1 MYAWFTS
8 FMSIVTNF
16 QERLPRMALALA
28 ISIPAGALLAWLET
42 PIPWMIGPMVAVA
55 TINLMG
61 IKAFAL
67 PYGRQ
72 MGQVILGSAIGIY
85 FTPPVLIALGA
96 NAFPILITTL
106 SAFAIGGVGAL
117 VMSKVS
123 GVDGKSAFF
132 ASIPGGSMA
141 MANLAEKYG
150 ATMPPV
156 AVAHSL
162 RVSILVV
169 VIPFGLTYGGIHIEP
184 STFRPEF
191 TLNYFILIPWLAGGF
206 ILGEL
211 SERMRFHNG
220 CLLTPLFL
228 GAILALNGIALSEIP
243 SWLTDFAQLMFGLI
257 LGERYERAF
266 FAKHKLFIPFALVNA
281 MFIIFA
287 SVAVALSVS
296 WAFDLPLATMIIAT
310 APGGMAEMAIVAQAL
325 QMAIPT
331 VMAFHLFRI
340 IIVNMGTQ
348 YIYIAA
354 MWVRSKRNAE
364 IP

>member
-1 MYAWFTS
+1 MGILS
-8 FMSIVTNF
+8 NIK
-16 QERLPRMALALA
+16 ERQPRMALALA
-28 ISIPAGALLAWLET
+28 IAIPAGALLAWLET

-55 TINLMG
+55 TLNLLG
-61 IKAFAL
+61 IRAFAL

-85 FTPPVLIALGA
+85 FTPPVLVALGA
-96 NAFPILITTL
+96 NALPILLTTF

-117 VMSKVS
+117 VMSRIS

-162 RVSILVV
+162 LVSILVIA
-169 VIPFGLTYGGIHIEP
+169 IPFGLTYGGIHIEP
-184 STFRPEF
+184 SSFRPEF
-191 TLNYFILIPWLAGGF
+191 SLDYSILIPWLAASLV
-206 ILGEL
+206 LGEL
-211 SERMRFHNG
+211 SERLRFHNG
-220 CLLTPLFL
+220 CLLTPLFV
-228 GAILALNGIALSEIP
+228 GAILALNGVTLSEVP

-281 MFIIFA
+281 TFIILA
-287 SVAVALSVS
+287 SAAVAFGIS
-296 WAFDLPLATMIIAT
+296 WAFGIPLATMIIAT

-354 MWVRSKRNAE
+354 MWARGKRGSENA
-364 IP
+364 

>member
-1 MYAWFTS
+1 
-8 FMSIVTNF
+8 MSIFANIK
-16 QERLPRMALALA
+16 ERLPRMALALA
-28 ISIPAGALLAWLET
+28 VAIPAGALLAWLET

-55 TINLMG
+55 TLNLLG
-61 IKAFAL
+61 IRAFAL

-96 NAFPILITTL
+96 NALPILLTTF
-106 SAFAIGGVGAL
+106 SAFAIGGIGAL
-117 VMSKVS
+117 VMSRVS

-162 RVSILVV
+162 RVSILVI

-184 STFRPEF
+184 SSFRPEF
-191 TLNYFILIPWLAGGF
+191 SLDYSILIPWLAASLV
-206 ILGEL
+206 LGEL
-211 SERMRFHNG
+211 SERLRFHNG
-220 CLLTPLFL
+220 CLLTPLFV
-228 GAILALNGIALSEIP
+228 GALLALNGVTLSEVP

-281 MFIIFA
+281 TFIIIA
-287 SVAVALSVS
+287 SAAVALGIS
-296 WAFDLPLATMIIAT
+296 WAFGIPLATMIIAT

-354 MWVRSKRNAE
+354 MWVRGRSGSGNA
-364 IP
+364 

>member
-1 MYAWFTS
+1 MS
-8 FMSIVTNF
+8 FFSAF
-16 QERLPRMALALA
+16 KDRLPRVALSL
-28 ISIPAGALLAWLET
+28 IVSIPAGALLAWLET
-42 PIPWMIGPMVAVA
+42 PIPWMIGPMIAVA
-55 TINLMG
+55 TLNLLG
-61 IKAFAL
+61 IRAFAI

-72 MGQVILGSAIGIY
+72 IGQVILGSAIGIY
-85 FTPPVLIALGA
+85 FTPTVLAALA
-96 NAFPILITTL
+96 TNSTAIFITTI

-132 ASIPGGSMA
+132 SSIPGGSMA

-162 RVSILVV
+162 RVSILVI
-169 VIPFGLTYGGIHIEP
+169 VIPFGITYGGIPVEA
-184 STFRPEF
+184 SAYRPEF
-191 TLNYFILIPWLAGGF
+191 ALDYSILVPWLIVGL
-206 ILGEL
+206 ILGEI
-211 SERMRFHNG
+211 SERLRFHNG

-228 GAILALNGIALSEIP
+228 GMILALNGVTLSEVP
-243 SWLTDFAQLMFGLI
+243 SWLTDVAQLLFGLI

-266 FAKHKLFIPFALVNA
+266 FARHKLFIPFALINA
-281 MFIIFA
+281 LFIISA
-287 SVAVALSVS
+287 SAAVAVGIFFV
-296 WAFDLPLATMIIAT
+296 FNLPLATMIIAT

-325 QMAIPT
+325 QMAVPT

-348 YIYIAA
+348 YIYITAV
-354 MWVRSKRNAE
+354 WVRRKYSSQNN
-364 IP
+364 

>member
-1 MYAWFTS
+1 MNARVTS
-8 FMSIVTNF
+8 LMSIFTNF
-16 QERLPRMALALA
+16 RERLPRMAFALA

-55 TINLMG
+55 AVNLLG
-61 IKAFAL
+61 FRAFAL

-72 MGQVILGSAIGIY
+72 MGQVILGSAIGVY

-132 ASIPGGSMA
+132 SSIPGGSMA

-162 RVSILVV
+162 RVSILVI

-191 TLNYFILIPWLAGGF
+191 TLNYSILIPWLAGGF
-206 ILGEL
+206 VLGEL
-211 SERMRFHNG
+211 SERLRFHNG

-228 GAILALNGIALSEIP
+228 GAILALNGVTLSEIP

-281 MFIIFA
+281 VFIISA

-331 VMAFHLFRI
+331 IMAFHLFRI

-348 YIYIAA
+348 YIYIGA
-354 MWVRSKRNAE
+354 MWLHGRRSAKTS
-364 IP
+364 

>member
-1 MYAWFTS
+1 
-8 FMSIVTNF
+8 
-16 QERLPRMALALA
+16 MAFALA

-55 TINLMG
+55 AVNLLG
-61 IKAFAL
+61 FRAFAL

-72 MGQVILGSAIGIY
+72 MGQVILGSAIGVY

-132 ASIPGGSMA
+132 SSIPGGSMA

-162 RVSILVV
+162 RVSILVI

-191 TLNYFILIPWLAGGF
+191 TLNYSILIPWLAGGF
-206 ILGEL
+206 VLGEL
-211 SERMRFHNG
+211 SERLRFHNG

-228 GAILALNGIALSEIP
+228 GAILALNGVTLSEIP

-281 MFIIFA
+281 VFIISA

-331 VMAFHLFRI
+331 IMAFHLFRI

-348 YIYIAA
+348 YIYIGA
-354 MWVRSKRNAE
+354 MWLHGKRSAKTS
-364 IP
+364 

>member
-1 MYAWFTS
+1 
-8 FMSIVTNF
+8 MSIVTNF
-16 QERLPRMALALA
+16 RERLPRMALALA

-55 TINLMG
+55 TVNLLG
-61 IKAFAL
+61 IRAFAV

-72 MGQVILGSAIGIY
+72 MGQVILGSAIGVY

-162 RVSILVV
+162 RVSILVI

-191 TLNYFILIPWLAGGF
+191 TLNYSILLPWLAGGF
-206 ILGEL
+206 VLGEL
-211 SERMRFHNG
+211 SERLRFHNG

-228 GAILALNGIALSEIP
+228 GAILALNGVTLSEIP

-281 MFIIFA
+281 VFIILA

-354 MWVRSKRNAE
+354 MWVRSKRNSE
-364 IP
+364 IS

>member
-1 MYAWFTS
+1 
-8 FMSIVTNF
+8 MSIFDNF
-16 QERLPRMALALA
+16 KERLSRMALALA
-28 ISIPAGALLAWLET
+28 VAIPAGALLAWLET

-55 TINLMG
+55 ALNLLG
-61 IKAFAL
+61 IRAFAL

-72 MGQVILGSAIGIY
+72 MGQVVLGSAIGIY
-85 FTPPVLIALGA
+85 FTPPVLVALGA
-96 NAFPILITTL
+96 NALPILLTTF
-106 SAFAIGGVGAL
+106 SAFAIGGIGAL
-117 VMSKVS
+117 VMSRVS

-162 RVSILVV
+162 RVSILVI

-184 STFRPEF
+184 SSFRPEF
-191 TLNYFILIPWLAGGF
+191 SLDYSILIPWLVASAV
-206 ILGEL
+206 LGEL
-211 SERMRFHNG
+211 SERLRFHNG
-220 CLLTPLFL
+220 CLLTPLFV
-228 GAILALNGIALSEIP
+228 GALLALNGVTLSEVP

-281 MFIIFA
+281 TFIILA
-287 SVAVALSVS
+287 SAAVALGIS
-296 WAFDLPLATMIIAT
+296 WAFGIPLATMIIAT

-354 MWVRSKRNAE
+354 MWVRGKRGSENT
-364 IP
+364 

>member
-1 MYAWFTS
+1 MNARVTS
-8 FMSIVTNF
+8 LMSIFTNF
-16 QERLPRMALALA
+16 RERLPRMAFALA

-55 TINLMG
+55 AVNLLG
-61 IKAFAL
+61 FRAFAL

-72 MGQVILGSAIGIY
+72 MGQVILGSAIGVY

-132 ASIPGGSMA
+132 SSIPGGSMA

-162 RVSILVV
+162 RVSILVI

-191 TLNYFILIPWLAGGF
+191 TLNYSILIPWLAGGF
-206 ILGEL
+206 VLGEL
-211 SERMRFHNG
+211 SERLRFHNG

-228 GAILALNGIALSEIP
+228 GAILALNGVTLSEIP

-281 MFIIFA
+281 VFIISA

-331 VMAFHLFRI
+331 IMAFHLFRI

-348 YIYIAA
+348 YIYIGA
-354 MWVRSKRNAE
+354 MWLHGKRSAKTS
-364 IP
+364 

>member
-1 MYAWFTS
+1 
-8 FMSIVTNF
+8 MSIFTNF
-16 QERLPRMALALA
+16 RERLPRMALALA

-55 TINLMG
+55 AVNLLG
-61 IKAFAL
+61 FRAFAL

-72 MGQVILGSAIGIY
+72 MGQVILGSAIGVY

-106 SAFAIGGVGAL
+106 SAFAIGGIGAL

-132 ASIPGGSMA
+132 SSIPGGSMA

-162 RVSILVV
+162 RVSILVI

-191 TLNYFILIPWLAGGF
+191 TLNYSILIPWLAGGF
-206 ILGEL
+206 VLGEL
-211 SERMRFHNG
+211 SERLRFHNG

-228 GAILALNGIALSEIP
+228 GAILALNGVTLSEIP

-281 MFIIFA
+281 VFIISA

-296 WAFDLPLATMIIAT
+296 WAFDLPIATMIIAT

-331 VMAFHLFRI
+331 IMAFHLFRI

-348 YIYIAA
+348 YIYIGA
-354 MWVRSKRNAE
+354 MWLRGKGDTTTS
-364 IP
+364 

>member
-1 MYAWFTS
+1 
-8 FMSIVTNF
+8 MSIVTNF
-16 QERLPRMALALA
+16 RERLPRMALALA

-55 TINLMG
+55 TVNLLG
-61 IKAFAL
+61 IRAFAL

-72 MGQVILGSAIGIY
+72 MGQVILGSAIGVY

-162 RVSILVV
+162 RVSILVI

-191 TLNYFILIPWLAGGF
+191 TLNYSILLPWLAGGF
-206 ILGEL
+206 VLGEL
-211 SERMRFHNG
+211 SERLRFHNG

-228 GAILALNGIALSEIP
+228 GAILALNGVTLSEIP

-266 FAKHKLFIPFALVNA
+266 FAKHRLFIPFALINA
-281 MFIIFA
+281 VFIILA

-354 MWVRSKRNAE
+354 MWARSKRNSE
-364 IP
+364 IS

>member
-1 MYAWFTS
+1 
-8 FMSIVTNF
+8 MSIFKNF
-16 QERLPRMALALA
+16 KERLPRMVLALA

-55 TINLMG
+55 AVNLLG
-61 IKAFAL
+61 FRAFAL

-72 MGQVILGSAIGIY
+72 MGQVILGSAIGVY

-132 ASIPGGSMA
+132 SSIPGGSMA

-162 RVSILVV
+162 RVSILVI

-191 TLNYFILIPWLAGGF
+191 TLNYSILIPWLAGGF
-206 ILGEL
+206 VLGEL
-211 SERMRFHNG
+211 SERLRFHNG

-228 GAILALNGIALSEIP
+228 GAILALNGVTLSEIP

-281 MFIIFA
+281 VFIISA

-296 WAFDLPLATMIIAT
+296 WAFDLPIATMIIAT

-331 VMAFHLFRI
+331 IMAFHLFRI

-348 YIYIAA
+348 YIYIGA
-354 MWVRSKRNAE
+354 MWLRGKGDTTTS
-364 IP
+364 

>member
-1 MYAWFTS
+1 
-8 FMSIVTNF
+8 MSIVTNF
-16 QERLPRMALALA
+16 RERLPRMALALA

-55 TINLMG
+55 TVNLLG
-61 IKAFAL
+61 IRAFAL

-72 MGQVILGSAIGIY
+72 MGQVILGSAIGVY

-162 RVSILVV
+162 RVSILVI

-191 TLNYFILIPWLAGGF
+191 TLNYSILLPWLAGGF
-206 ILGEL
+206 VLGEL
-211 SERMRFHNG
+211 SERLRFHNG

-228 GAILALNGIALSEIP
+228 GAILALNGVTLSEIP

-266 FAKHKLFIPFALVNA
+266 FAKHRLFIPFALINA
-281 MFIIFA
+281 VFIILA

-296 WAFDLPLATMIIAT
+296 WAFNLPLATMIIAT

-354 MWVRSKRNAE
+354 MWARSKRNSE
-364 IP
+364 IS

>member
-1 MYAWFTS
+1 
-8 FMSIVTNF
+8 MSIFANF
-16 QERLPRMALALA
+16 KERLPRMALAIA
-28 ISIPAGALLAWLET
+28 VAIPAGALLAWLET

-55 TINLMG
+55 ALNLLG
-61 IKAFAL
+61 IRAFAL

-72 MGQVILGSAIGIY
+72 MGQVVLGSAIGIY
-85 FTPPVLIALGA
+85 FTPPVLVALAA
-96 NAFPILITTL
+96 NALPILLTTF
-106 SAFAIGGVGAL
+106 SAFAIGGIGAL
-117 VMSKVS
+117 VMSRVS

-162 RVSILVV
+162 RVSILVI

-184 STFRPEF
+184 SSFRPEF
-191 TLNYFILIPWLAGGF
+191 SLDYSILIPWLVASAV
-206 ILGEL
+206 LGEL
-211 SERMRFHNG
+211 SERLRFHNG
-220 CLLTPLFL
+220 CLLTPLFI
-228 GAILALNGIALSEIP
+228 GALLALNGVTLSEVP

-266 FAKHKLFIPFALVNA
+266 FAKHKMFIPFALVNA
-281 MFIIFA
+281 TFIILA
-287 SVAVALSVS
+287 SAAVALGIS
-296 WAFDLPLATMIIAT
+296 WAFSIPLATMIIAT

-354 MWVRSKRNAE
+354 MWVRGKRSSENT
-364 IP
+364 

>member
-1 MYAWFTS
+1 
-8 FMSIVTNF
+8 MSIFDNF
-16 QERLPRMALALA
+16 KERLSRMALALA
-28 ISIPAGALLAWLET
+28 VAIPAGALLAWLET

-55 TINLMG
+55 ALNLLG
-61 IKAFAL
+61 IRAFAL

-72 MGQVILGSAIGIY
+72 MGQVVLGSAIGIY
-85 FTPPVLIALGA
+85 FTPPVLVALGA
-96 NAFPILITTL
+96 NALPILLTTF
-106 SAFAIGGVGAL
+106 SAFAIGGIGAL
-117 VMSKVS
+117 VMSRVS

-162 RVSILVV
+162 RVSILVI

-184 STFRPEF
+184 SSFRPEF
-191 TLNYFILIPWLAGGF
+191 SLDYSILIPWLVASAV
-206 ILGEL
+206 LGEL
-211 SERMRFHNG
+211 SERLRFHNG
-220 CLLTPLFL
+220 CLLTPLFV
-228 GAILALNGIALSEIP
+228 GALLALNGVTLSEVP

-281 MFIIFA
+281 TFIILA
-287 SVAVALSVS
+287 SAAVALGIS
-296 WAFDLPLATMIIAT
+296 WAFGIPLATLIIAT

-354 MWVRSKRNAE
+354 MWVRGKRGSENT
-364 IP
+364 

>member
-1 MYAWFTS
+1 
-8 FMSIVTNF
+8 MSIFANF
-16 QERLPRMALALA
+16 KERLPRMALALA
-28 ISIPAGALLAWLET
+28 VAIPAGALLAWLET

-55 TINLMG
+55 ALNLLG
-61 IKAFAL
+61 IRAFAL

-72 MGQVILGSAIGIY
+72 MGQVVLGSAIGIY
-85 FTPPVLIALGA
+85 FTPPVLVALAA
-96 NAFPILITTL
+96 NALPILLTTF
-106 SAFAIGGVGAL
+106 SAFAIGGIGAL
-117 VMSKVS
+117 VMSRVS

-162 RVSILVV
+162 RVSILVI

-184 STFRPEF
+184 SSFRPEF
-191 TLNYFILIPWLAGGF
+191 SLDYSILIPWLVASAV
-206 ILGEL
+206 LGEL
-211 SERMRFHNG
+211 SERLRFHNG
-220 CLLTPLFL
+220 CLLTPLFI
-228 GAILALNGIALSEIP
+228 GALLALNGVTLSEVP

-266 FAKHKLFIPFALVNA
+266 FAKHKMFIPFALVNA
-281 MFIIFA
+281 TFIILA
-287 SVAVALSVS
+287 SAAVALGIS
-296 WAFDLPLATMIIAT
+296 WAFSIPLATMIIAT

-354 MWVRSKRNAE
+354 MWVRGKRSSENT
-364 IP
+364 

>member
-1 MYAWFTS
+1 
-8 FMSIVTNF
+8 MSIFANF
-16 QERLPRMALALA
+16 KERLPRMALAIA
-28 ISIPAGALLAWLET
+28 VAIPAGALLAWLET

-55 TINLMG
+55 ALNLLG
-61 IKAFAL
+61 IRAFAL

-72 MGQVILGSAIGIY
+72 MGQVVLGSAIGIY
-85 FTPPVLIALGA
+85 FTPPVLVALAA
-96 NAFPILITTL
+96 NALPILLTTF
-106 SAFAIGGVGAL
+106 SAFAIGGIGAL
-117 VMSKVS
+117 VMSRVS

-162 RVSILVV
+162 RVSILVI

-184 STFRPEF
+184 SSFRPEF
-191 TLNYFILIPWLAGGF
+191 SLDYSILIPWLVASAV
-206 ILGEL
+206 LGEL
-211 SERMRFHNG
+211 SERLRFHNG
-220 CLLTPLFL
+220 CLLTPLFI
-228 GAILALNGIALSEIP
+228 GALLALNGVTLSEVP

-266 FAKHKLFIPFALVNA
+266 FAKHKMFIPFALVNA
-281 MFIIFA
+281 TFIILA
-287 SVAVALSVS
+287 SAAVALGIS
-296 WAFDLPLATMIIAT
+296 WAFSIPLATMIIAT

-348 YIYIAA
+348 YILSLIH
-354 MWVRSKRNAE
+354 
-364 IP
+364 I

>member
-1 MYAWFTS
+1 
-8 FMSIVTNF
+8 MSIFVNF
-16 QERLPRMALALA
+16 KERLPRMALALA
-28 ISIPAGALLAWLET
+28 VAIPAGALLAWLET

-55 TINLMG
+55 TLNLLG
-61 IKAFAL
+61 IRAFAL

-85 FTPPVLIALGA
+85 FTPPVLVALGA
-96 NAFPILITTL
+96 NALPILLTTF

-117 VMSKVS
+117 VMSRVS

-162 RVSILVV
+162 RVSILVI

-184 STFRPEF
+184 SSFRPEF
-191 TLNYFILIPWLAGGF
+191 SLDYSILIPWLAASLV
-206 ILGEL
+206 LGEL
-211 SERMRFHNG
+211 SERLRFHNG
-220 CLLTPLFL
+220 CLLTPLFV
-228 GAILALNGIALSEIP
+228 GAILALNGVTLSEVP

-281 MFIIFA
+281 TFIIIA
-287 SVAVALSVS
+287 SAAVALGIS
-296 WAFDLPLATMIIAT
+296 WAFGIPLATMIIAT

-354 MWVRSKRNAE
+354 MWARGKRGSENT
-364 IP
+364 

>member
-1 MYAWFTS
+1 
-8 FMSIVTNF
+8 MSIFANF
-16 QERLPRMALALA
+16 KERLPRMALALA
-28 ISIPAGALLAWLET
+28 VAIPAGALLAWLET

-55 TINLMG
+55 ALNLLG
-61 IKAFAL
+61 IRAFAL

-72 MGQVILGSAIGIY
+72 MGQVVLGSAIGIY
-85 FTPPVLIALGA
+85 FTPPVLVALAA
-96 NAFPILITTL
+96 NALPILLTTF
-106 SAFAIGGVGAL
+106 SAFAIGGIGAL
-117 VMSKVS
+117 VMSRVS

-162 RVSILVV
+162 RVSILVI

-184 STFRPEF
+184 SSFRPEF
-191 TLNYFILIPWLAGGF
+191 SLDYSILIPWLVASAV
-206 ILGEL
+206 LGEL
-211 SERMRFHNG
+211 SERLRFHNG
-220 CLLTPLFL
+220 CLLTPLFI
-228 GAILALNGIALSEIP
+228 GALLALNGVTLSEVP

-266 FAKHKLFIPFALVNA
+266 FAKHKMFIPFALVNA
-281 MFIIFA
+281 TFIILA
-287 SVAVALSVS
+287 SAAVALGIS
-296 WAFDLPLATMIIAT
+296 WAFSIPLATMIIAT

-354 MWVRSKRNAE
+354 MWVRGKRGSENT
-364 IP
+364 

>member
-1 MYAWFTS
+1 
-8 FMSIVTNF
+8 
-16 QERLPRMALALA
+16 MALALA

-55 TINLMG
+55 TVNLLG
-61 IKAFAL
+61 IRAFAL

-72 MGQVILGSAIGIY
+72 MGQVILGSAIGVY

-162 RVSILVV
+162 RVSILVI

-191 TLNYFILIPWLAGGF
+191 TLNYSILLPWLAGGF
-206 ILGEL
+206 VLGEL
-211 SERMRFHNG
+211 SERLRFHNG

-228 GAILALNGIALSEIP
+228 GAILALNGVTLSEIP

-266 FAKHKLFIPFALVNA
+266 FAKHRLFIPFALINA
-281 MFIIFA
+281 VFIILA

-296 WAFDLPLATMIIAT
+296 WAFNLPLATMIIAT

-354 MWVRSKRNAE
+354 MWARSKRNSE
-364 IP
+364 IS

>member
-1 MYAWFTS
+1 MS
-8 FMSIVTNF
+8 FFDTF
-16 QERLPRMALALA
+16 KERLPRMALALA
-28 ISIPAGALLAWLET
+28 VSIPAGALLAWLET

-55 TINLMG
+55 TLNLLG
-61 IKAFAL
+61 IRAFAL

-72 MGQVILGSAIGIY
+72 VGQVILGSAIGVY
-85 FTPPVLIALGA
+85 FTPPVIAALA
-96 NAFPILITTL
+96 SNSLAILITTF

-117 VMSKVS
+117 VMSRVS

-132 ASIPGGSMA
+132 SSIPGGSMA

-162 RVSILVV
+162 RVSILVI
-169 VIPFGLTYGGIHIEP
+169 VIPFGITYGGIHIEP
-184 STFRPEF
+184 SAYRPEF
-191 TLNYFILIPWLAGGF
+191 ALDYTILIPWLVAGL

-211 SERMRFHNG
+211 SERLRFHNG

-228 GAILALNGIALSEIP
+228 GMILALNGVTLSEVP

-266 FAKHKLFIPFALVNA
+266 FARHKLFIPFALVNA
-281 MFIIFA
+281 VFIILA
-287 SVAVALSVS
+287 SAAVALGVS

-354 MWVRSKRNAE
+354 MWVRGKRGAD
-364 IP
+364 

>member
-1 MYAWFTS
+1 
-8 FMSIVTNF
+8 MSIFTNF
-16 QERLPRMALALA
+16 RVRLPRMALALA

-55 TINLMG
+55 AVNLLG
-61 IKAFAL
+61 IRAFAL

-72 MGQVILGSAIGIY
+72 MGQVILGSAIGVY

-132 ASIPGGSMA
+132 SSIPGGSMA

-162 RVSILVV
+162 RVSILVI

-191 TLNYFILIPWLAGGF
+191 TLNYSILIPWLAGGF
-206 ILGEL
+206 VLGEL
-211 SERMRFHNG
+211 SERFRFHNG

-228 GAILALNGIALSEIP
+228 GAILALNGVTLSEIP

-281 MFIIFA
+281 VFIISA

-331 VMAFHLFRI
+331 IMAFHLFRI

-348 YIYIAA
+348 YIYIGA
-354 MWVRSKRNAE
+354 MWLHGRRSAKTS
-364 IP
+364 

>member
-1 MYAWFTS
+1 
-8 FMSIVTNF
+8 MSIFANIK
-16 QERLPRMALALA
+16 ERLPRMALALA
-28 ISIPAGALLAWLET
+28 VAIPAGALLSWLET

-55 TINLMG
+55 TLNLLG
-61 IKAFAL
+61 IRAFAL

-96 NAFPILITTL
+96 NALPILLTTF
-106 SAFAIGGVGAL
+106 SAFAIGGIGAL
-117 VMSKVS
+117 VMSRVS

-162 RVSILVV
+162 RVSILVI

-191 TLNYFILIPWLAGGF
+191 ALDYSILIPWLLASM

-211 SERMRFHNG
+211 SERLRFHNG
-220 CLLTPLFL
+220 CLLTPLFV
-228 GAILALNGIALSEIP
+228 GALLALNGVTLSEVP

-281 MFIIFA
+281 AFIIIA
-287 SVAVALSVS
+287 SAAVAFGIS
-296 WAFDLPLATMIIAT
+296 WAFDIPLATMIIAT

-325 QMAIPT
+325 QMAVPT

-354 MWVRSKRNAE
+354 MWIRGKRE
-364 IP
+364 SETP

>member
-1 MYAWFTS
+1 
-8 FMSIVTNF
+8 MSIFDNF
-16 QERLPRMALALA
+16 KERLSRMALALA
-28 ISIPAGALLAWLET
+28 VAIPAGALLAWLET

-55 TINLMG
+55 ALNLLG
-61 IKAFAL
+61 IRAFAL

-72 MGQVILGSAIGIY
+72 MGQVVLGSAIGIY
-85 FTPPVLIALGA
+85 FTPPVLVALAA
-96 NAFPILITTL
+96 NALPILLTTF
-106 SAFAIGGVGAL
+106 SAFAIGGIGAL
-117 VMSKVS
+117 VMSRVS

-162 RVSILVV
+162 RVSILVI

-184 STFRPEF
+184 SSFRPEF
-191 TLNYFILIPWLAGGF
+191 SLDYSILIPWLVASAV
-206 ILGEL
+206 LGEL
-211 SERMRFHNG
+211 SERLRFHNG
-220 CLLTPLFL
+220 CLLTPLFI
-228 GAILALNGIALSEIP
+228 GALLALNGVTLSEVP

-266 FAKHKLFIPFALVNA
+266 FAKHKMFIPFALVNA
-281 MFIIFA
+281 TFIILA
-287 SVAVALSVS
+287 SAAVALGIS
-296 WAFDLPLATMIIAT
+296 WAFSIPLATMIIAT

-354 MWVRSKRNAE
+354 MWVRGKRSSENT
-364 IP
+364 

>member
-1 MYAWFTS
+1 
-8 FMSIVTNF
+8 MSIFVNF
-16 QERLPRMALALA
+16 KERLPRMALALA
-28 ISIPAGALLAWLET
+28 AAIPAGALLAWLET

-55 TINLMG
+55 TLNLLG
-61 IKAFAL
+61 IRAFAL

-85 FTPPVLIALGA
+85 FTPPVLVALGA
-96 NAFPILITTL
+96 NALPILLTTF

-117 VMSKVS
+117 VMSRVS

-162 RVSILVV
+162 RVSILVI

-184 STFRPEF
+184 SSFRPEF
-191 TLNYFILIPWLAGGF
+191 SLDYSILIPWLAASLV
-206 ILGEL
+206 LGEL
-211 SERMRFHNG
+211 SERLRFHNG
-220 CLLTPLFL
+220 CLLTPLFV
-228 GAILALNGIALSEIP
+228 GAILALNGVTLSEVP

-281 MFIIFA
+281 TFIIIA
-287 SVAVALSVS
+287 SAAVALGIC
-296 WAFDLPLATMIIAT
+296 WAFGIPLATMIIAT

-354 MWVRSKRNAE
+354 MWARGKRGSENA
-364 IP
+364 

>member
-1 MYAWFTS
+1 
-8 FMSIVTNF
+8 MSTFKNF
-16 QERLPRMALALA
+16 KERLPRMVLALA
-28 ISIPAGALLAWLET
+28 ISIPAGALLAWVET

-55 TINLMG
+55 AVNLLG
-61 IKAFAL
+61 FRAFAL

-72 MGQVILGSAIGIY
+72 MGQVILGSAIGVY

-132 ASIPGGSMA
+132 SSIPGGSMA

-162 RVSILVV
+162 RVSILVI

-191 TLNYFILIPWLAGGF
+191 TLNYSILIPWLAGGF
-206 ILGEL
+206 VLGEL
-211 SERMRFHNG
+211 SERLRFHNG

-228 GAILALNGIALSEIP
+228 GAILALNGVTLSEIP

-281 MFIIFA
+281 VFIISA

-331 VMAFHLFRI
+331 IMAFHLFRI

-348 YIYIAA
+348 YIYIGA
-354 MWVRSKRNAE
+354 MWLHGRRYAKTS
-364 IP
+364 